1 VSAGETNI
9 LFLNENGTPIAV
21 LDVTVQ
27 QSSKGL
33 AATIARLVPGSSIQV
48 QTLNSRIVLS
58 GTARSSDDIEKAISI
73 ATQFAGSEE
82 AVASV
87 MSVDGA
93 EQVML
98 KVTIAEVQRET
109 VKQLGIDLSTTLSV
123 GGLSTTLVTAPGLGG
138 ASNVV
143 SPNSAKTGF
152 SLGNLSVEAT
162 IKALERRG
170 AVRTLAEP
178 VLTAISG
185 AKAEFLAGGEFPVP
199 TGYKDGEVTYT
210 FKPFGVE
217 VVFTPTVHA
226 NNIISLE
233 VETKVSELNAE
244 GGYTSGP
251 VTIPATKERRAKT
264 SVKLGAG
271 STLALAGLIEEEQRQ
286 RFNEVPGLGKIP
298 ILGTLFRSRDFI
310 RSETELLIL
319 VTPYLTEAGHAQDF
333 TLPTDKFTMAD
344 DAEAYFL
351 GHMEKMYGVGGDKN
365 GNLQGSI
372 GFVLD

>member
-1 VSAGETNI
+1 
-9 LFLNENGTPIAV
+9 
-21 LDVTVQ
+21 
-27 QSSKGL
+27 
-33 AATIARLVPGSSIQV
+33 
-48 QTLNSRIVLS
+48 
-58 GTARSSDDIEKAISI
+58 
-73 ATQFAGSEE
+73 
-82 AVASV
+82 
-87 MSVDGA
+87 
-93 EQVML
+93 
-98 KVTIAEVQRET
+98 
-109 VKQLGIDLSTTLSV
+109 
-123 GGLSTTLVTAPGLGG
+123 
-138 ASNVV
+138 
-143 SPNSAKTGF
+143 
-152 SLGNLSVEAT
+152 
-162 IKALERRG
+162 
-170 AVRTLAEP
+170 
-178 VLTAISG
+178 
-185 AKAEFLAGGEFPVP
+185 
-199 TGYKDGEVTYT
+199 
-210 FKPFGVE
+210 
-217 VVFTPTVHA
+217 
-226 NNIISLE
+226 LE